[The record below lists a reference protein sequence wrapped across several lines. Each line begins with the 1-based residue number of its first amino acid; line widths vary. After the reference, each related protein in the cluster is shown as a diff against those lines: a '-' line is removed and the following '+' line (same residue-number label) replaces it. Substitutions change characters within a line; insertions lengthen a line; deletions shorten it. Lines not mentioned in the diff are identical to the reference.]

1 MRMSPEIQA
10 EYDRLKAYPLVGE
23 YTFLHHEGPIIE
35 RTDCLM
41 ERVDY
46 IICHKPRS
54 EQLVRLRH
62 IQRIPPDIL
71 AEYERVTAPAWA
83 KYKRVTARAERDR
96 AWAEYER
103 VKAQAWAEYERVKAQ
118 AWAEYERVK
127 TPAASPV
134 LALIPDCQW
143 DGKSIFGKHTTRPPV
158 VQVSS
163 DSSTSVYIR
172 QELHIA
178 NAATPV
184 ERM

>member
-83 KYKRVTARAERDR
+83 EYKRVTAPARAECDR
-96 AWAEYER
+96 AWAEY
-103 VKAQAWAEYERVKAQ
+103 KRVKAQ